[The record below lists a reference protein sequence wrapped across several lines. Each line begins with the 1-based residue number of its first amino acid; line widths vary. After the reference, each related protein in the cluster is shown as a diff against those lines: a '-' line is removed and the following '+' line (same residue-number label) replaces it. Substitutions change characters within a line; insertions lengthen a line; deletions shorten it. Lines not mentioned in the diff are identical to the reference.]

1 MPFAPVDTLIT
12 VLPDTLTVP
21 CFPFRNE
28 LKSTWY
34 FGTYS
39 SSRLTNDNVTC
50 LLLVTPYI
58 PDARLTNEP
67 DEFRRFVFDVKY
79 IPSAF
84 SAMAAVERPRLG
96 SATAVP
102 LSLAAI

>member
-1 MPFAPVDTLIT
+1 MPPAPDE
-12 VLPDTLTVP
+12 TLTTDLLDTFIVL

-39 SSRLTNDNVTC
+39 SARLTNGEFTR
-50 LLLVTPYI
+50 LSLVTPYI
-58 PDARLTNEP
+58 PDARLTKEP
-67 DEFRRFVFDVKY
+67 DAFPSAVFDVKY
-79 IPSAF
+79 FPSAF
-84 SAMAAVERPRLG
+84 SAIAGVESPNLG

-102 LSLAAI
+102 LILAAV